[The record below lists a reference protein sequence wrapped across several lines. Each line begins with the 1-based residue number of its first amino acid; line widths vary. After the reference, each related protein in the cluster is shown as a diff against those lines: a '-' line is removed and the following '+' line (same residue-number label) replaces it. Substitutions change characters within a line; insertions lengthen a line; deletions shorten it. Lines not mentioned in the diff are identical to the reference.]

1 MTKFNDDAKRG
12 EPKLGEPMR
21 REPCPKAAGDVTCE
35 HLAEFLM
42 EYVDGR
48 VPDEQRF
55 VFDSHIAFCK
65 DCEVYVAN
73 YRHTLDLTRDL
84 AAPGTAAEPMP
95 EALVRAI
102 LAARKREA

>member
-1 MTKFNDDAKRG
+1 MSQSNDQPKRG
-12 EPKLGEPMR
+12 APDR
-21 REPCPKAAGDVTCE
+21 RDPCIDAARKVTCE

-48 VPDEQRF
+48 VPDDERF

-73 YRHTLDLTRDL
+73 YRHTLDLTREL
-84 AAPGTAAEPMP
+84 AAPAAPCEPMP
-95 EALVRAI
+95 EALVQAI

>member
-1 MTKFNDDAKRG
+1 MTQSPNDPKRD
-12 EPKLGEPMR
+12 EPKR
-21 REPCPKAAGDVTCE
+21 REPCPKAAGEVTCE

-42 EYVDGR
+42 DYVDGR

-65 DCEVYVAN
+65 DCDVYVAN
-73 YRHTLDLTRDL
+73 YRHTLELTRDL
-84 AAPGTAAEPMP
+84 AAPTAPCEPMP
-95 EALVRAI
+95 EALKSAI

>member
-1 MTKFNDDAKRG
+1 MTQSQNDPKRG
-12 EPKLGEPMR
+12 EPQRDEPVR
-21 REPCPKAAGDVTCE
+21 REPCIDAAWKVTCE

-48 VPDEQRF
+48 VPDEERF

-65 DCEVYVAN
+65 DCEVYVTN

-84 AAPGTAAEPMP
+84 AAPGTSAEPMP